1 MSKLGLKFFKPT
13 EKFNGNWSILEKK
26 SREWEKMYRERWSH
40 DKVVR
45 TTHGVNC
52 TGSCSWKV
60 FVKNGVI
67 TWENQQID
75 YPSCGPDMPEFEPRG
90 CPRGASFSWYEYS
103 PLRVKFPYVRGKL
116 WKLWK
121 AALSEYGDPVV
132 AWASIVEDEQKAE
145 IYKSAR
151 GKGGHVRVNWR
162 DVTQLIAAQIIYT
175 VKKYGPDRIAG
186 FTPIPAM
193 SMISYA
199 SGARFISLLGGEMLS
214 FYDWYADLPPASP
227 QIWGEQTDVPES
239 SDWYNAGY
247 IIMWGS
253 NVPLTRTPDAHFMTE
268 VRYKGT
274 KVVSVAPDYAENVK
288 FADNWLAPNPGTD
301 AALAQAM
308 THVIL
313 QEYYEDKQEE
323 MFINYAKQYTDMP
336 FIIQLDKHGEDYK
349 AGRFLRSSD
358 LGMETEHAEWKPV
371 VFDQNSKQ
379 LVIPNGTMG
388 QRYEEGVKWN
398 LNLVGEDG
406 KEIDPVLSFKDHE
419 SKVMTI
425 QFPYF
430 DNDGNGIFERP
441 IIVKEIENKDGETIY
456 ITTIYDL
463 MTSQYGVRRLNHPL
477 EASSYE
483 DENSM
488 YSPKWQEKVTGVKS
502 SIVTQVAREF
512 AQNAVDTNGRS
523 MIIMGAGINHWFNS
537 DTIYRS
543 ILNLV
548 ILCGCQGVNGGGWA
562 HYVGQE
568 KCRPIEGWSTIA
580 FAKDWQG
587 PPRLQNATSWF
598 YFATDQWKYEE
609 SGVDKLQSPLS
620 NELKHQHPADYN
632 VLAARLGWLPS
643 YPQFDCNSLLFGEE
657 AKDAGDDSNEAIL
670 QRAIESVKSKK
681 TKFAIE
687 DPDAK
692 KNHPKT
698 LFVWRSNLISSSA
711 KGQEY
716 FMKHLL
722 GTKSG
727 LLANPNET
735 DKPEEI
741 VWREETTGKL
751 DLLVALDFRMTATPL
766 YADVVLP
773 AATWYEKHDISSTDM
788 HPFIHPF
795 NPAVDPL
802 WESKSDWDIY
812 KTLAKSVSDLAKTHM
827 KGTFKD
833 VVTTPLAHDSKQE
846 ISTPYGIVK
855 DWSKGEIEAIPGKTM
870 PGFAVVER
878 DYTAIYDKY
887 VSVGPLLEKGK
898 VGAHGVSFSV
908 KEQYDELKIMLDTW
922 EDDTVKNGLPRMDT
936 ARKVADVILN
946 VSSASNGKVSQK
958 SYDDLEEQTGMTL
971 KDISSERASEKI
983 TFQNITAQPR
993 EVIPT
998 AVFPG
1003 SNKLGRRYSPF
1014 TTNIERLVPF
1024 RTLTGRQSYYIDH
1037 EVFLQF
1043 GENLPIYKPTLPP
1056 MVFGTKDKN
1065 IKGGV
1070 DTLVLRYLTPHG
1082 KWNIHS
1088 TYQDNLHMLTLFRG
1102 GPTVWIAKEDAMAN
1116 DIKDNDWL
1124 EVYNRNG
1131 VVTARAVVSHRMP
1144 RGTMF
1149 MYHAQD
1155 KHIETPGSEITD
1167 TRGGSHNAPTRIHL
1181 KPTQLVGGYA
1191 QISYGFNYYG
1201 PIGNQ
1206 RDVYVAIR
1214 KMKEVDWLED

>member
-1 MSKLGLKFFKPT
+1 MAKLGLKFFKPT
-13 EKFNGNWSILEKK
+13 EKFNGNWSILEEK

-103 PLRVKFPYVRGKL
+103 PLRIKFPYVRGKL

-121 AALSEYGDPVV
+121 ASLNEFGDPVV
-132 AWASIVEDEQKAE
+132 AWASIVEDDVKAE
-145 IYKSAR
+145 SYKSAR

-313 QEYYEDKQEE
+313 QEYYEDKKEE

-336 FIIQLDKHGEDYK
+336 FIIQLEPHGEGYK

-358 LGMETEHAEWKPV
+358 LGIKTEHAEWKPV
-371 VFDQNSKQ
+371 VYDQNSKQ
-379 LVIPNGTMG
+379 LVVPNGTMG
-388 QRYEEGVKWN
+388 QRYEKDVKWN
-398 LNLVGEDG
+398 LKLENEDG
-406 KEIDPVLSFKDHE
+406 TAIDPALTFKDADA
-419 SKVMTI
+419 SIMTI

-430 DNDGNGIFERP
+430 DNEGNGIFERP
-441 IIVKEIENKDGETIY
+441 ILVKEIENQNGEKIY
-456 ITTIYDL
+456 VSTIYDL
-463 MTSQYGVRRLNHPL
+463 MASQYGIRRFNHPL
-477 EASSYE
+477 EATGYD
-483 DENSM
+483 DENSL
-488 YSPKWQEKVTGVKS
+488 YSPKWQEKITGVKS
-502 SIVTQVAREF
+502 SVVVQIAREF
-512 AQNAVDTNGRS
+512 AQNAIDTEGRS

-537 DTIYRS
+537 DTIYRA

-657 AKDAGDDSNEAIL
+657 AKESGDDSNEAIVK
-670 QRAIESVKSKK
+670 RAVDAVKSKK

-722 GTKSG
+722 GTKDG

-735 DKPEEI
+735 KKPEEI
-741 VWREETTGKL
+741 VWREETNGKL
-751 DLLVALDFRMTATPL
+751 DLLVALDFRMTTTPL

-812 KTLAKSVSDLAKTHM
+812 KTIAKSVSELAKTHM
-827 KGTFKD
+827 KGVFKD
-833 VVTTPLAHDSKQE
+833 VVTTPLAHDTQQE
-846 ISTPYGIVK
+846 IATPLGLVK

-878 DYTAIYDKY
+878 DYTQIYDKY
-887 VSVGPLLEKGK
+887 ISVGPLLEKGK
-898 VGAHGVSFSV
+898 IGAHGVSFSV
-908 KEQYDELKIMLDTW
+908 KEQYDELKLMLDTW
-922 EDDTVKNGLPRMDT
+922 EDGTVKNGLPRMDT

-958 SYDDLEEQTGMTL
+958 SYEDLEQQTGMEL
-971 KDISSERASEKI
+971 KDISAERASEKI
-983 TFQNITAQPR
+983 TFPNITAQPR

-1056 MVFGTKDKN
+1056 MVFGTKDKQ

-1102 GPTVWIAKEDAMAN
+1102 GPTVWISKEDAQSN
-1116 DIKDNDWL
+1116 DINDNDWL

-1131 VVTARAVVSHRMP
+1131 LVTARAVVSHRMP